1 MTEEIFSNGF
11 FYYGKNDKT
20 LFTFTVRM
28 VSIDP
33 VNPESVEYA
42 AEKTMERYSYVK
54 KKLCSNFNKLW
65 LEDNDL
71 PVVVKKGSESPV
83 LGTAESNHHLMAV
96 SYDEKSIIEMPF
108 FPK

>member
-1 MTEEIFSNGF
+1 MLRKSCAA
-11 FYYGKNDKT
+11 T
-20 LFTFTVRM
+20 L
-28 VSIDP
+28 
-33 VNPESVEYA
+33 
-42 AEKTMERYSYVK
+42 
-54 KKLCSNFNKLW
+54 NKLW

>member
-83 LGTAESNHHLMAV
+83 LGTA
-96 SYDEKSIIEMPF
+96 
-108 FPK
+108 